1 MLCEF
6 YQTTDARTQAIR
18 LVLHDSKKIKI
29 KWQFH
34 SIQYRL
40 LSDLSSTIR
49 LISAI
54 IIYYLEHCWHSAACY
69 LNALGNRAVKVCNQL
84 KET

>member
-1 MLCEF
+1 M
-6 YQTTDARTQAIR
+6 TQNK
-18 LVLHDSKKIKI
+18 LKI

-49 LISAI
+49 L
-54 IIYYLEHCWHSAACY
+54 Y